1 MQSFIQ
7 LAAHSVSSTSDE
19 ERRIILRLQKSKTF
33 AALLHLRSSDISLRL
48 AVKLGI
54 LVKDNNAIGRE
65 LMLKQMPP
73 NFFKAFL

>member
-7 LAAHSVSSTSDE
+7 LAAHSVSSNSDE

-33 AALLHLRSSDISLRL
+33 ADHLRSSDISLRL

-54 LVKDNNAIGRE
+54 LVKDSNAVGRE

-73 NFFKAFL
+73 NFF